1 MLPKYSL
8 IVVAGMH
15 TTIRNF
21 PLFIQVEIT
30 ITAQSKAYL
39 QNKTSLANDTWTGI
53 HVKAMLFEKNICTPL
68 YLTV

>member
-39 QNKTSLANDTWTGI
+39 QNKTSLANDTWTWTGI
-53 HVKAMLFEKNICTPL
+53 HVKAMLFEKISVPHFI
-68 YLTV
+68 